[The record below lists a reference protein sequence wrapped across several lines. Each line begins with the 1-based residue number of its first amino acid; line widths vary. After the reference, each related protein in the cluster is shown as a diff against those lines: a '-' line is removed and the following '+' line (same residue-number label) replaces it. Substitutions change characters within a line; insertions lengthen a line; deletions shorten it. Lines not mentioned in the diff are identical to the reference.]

1 MGQQGGISVYDES
14 YKELASAI
22 IGQAC
27 KDYVDGK
34 HQIEIEVFLKSDWFA
49 TLTDMDGQKLLQG
62 LKAQL
67 KEKESKK
74 KQRRKQFEKKEEEKE
89 VWIYIKN
96 TMK

>member
-1 MGQQGGISVYDES
+1 MHDDNYRD
-14 YKELASAI
+14 LATAI
-22 IGQAC
+22 VGQAC

-67 KEKESKK
+67 KEKELKK
-74 KQRRKQFEKKEEEKE
+74 KQRRKQFENKEEEKE
-89 VWIYIKN
+89 VWIYKKIQ
-96 TMK
+96 